1 MSSESR
7 NLGGNETF
15 SNRFFE
21 RLLVAV
27 GFVFVCSIFT
37 SIRAD
42 DALPVGEVDTVEGV
56 ASPETDPHS
65 DAHRISEL
73 RETIEEDREQ
83 LTSLETEVDNP
94 QGEYALAEAAFRELK
109 SDLERET
116 ENLENAR
123 QATDTARVRTLE
135 LEIASIE
142 RKRRLAEARFE
153 LAIEDRRTLR
163 DQIQTLRS
171 KLKKDQAALDDLTG
185 ENDPG
190 VDASDDTT
198 RSDET
203 DLSEKTVDKT
213 QLESR
218 AADEEKKAESDDE
231 KPSSEDSLK
240 DDETEDEEIV
250 EAEHEADEKELEAD
264 EAQRETQSLAD
275 RIADLQKLIAQE
287 QKELALGRKKI
298 DLAESAQFALTTEIA
313 KRQSENADTTELQ
326 ELRVDA
332 SDASRR
338 LILARSEVNAI
349 VERLNDHRAEL
360 AMLQS
365 EHIVALHEADSKRQE
380 ADAAENRLE
389 SLRNPFAPRNVLQW
403 VLDHGIRLIAIVM
416 GMFLLNRIAGF
427 FSHRSISLVSAG
439 TSRGTKIERENRART
454 LVGVFQNAA
463 TVAIFITGFLMLLEE
478 VGANVTVLMG
488 GVAVIGLAVAFGAQ
502 NLIKDYF
509 YGFVMLLENQYMLND
524 SIRIG
529 TLTGQVE
536 RITLRMTVL
545 RDSNGVVHFVPNGTI
560 ESVSNETHGWSR
572 AVCEVAIGYDED
584 LDHVLNVLSE
594 IGTSL
599 KADQHFGALM
609 MESPS
614 MPAIETLGDSSIRLK
629 TSVKTL
635 PNKHS
640 AVKQEWLRRIRARF
654 AELGIQPAYPQQ
666 RVRFESESI
675 DAVQSIKLGNRSAA

>member
-1 MSSESR
+1 MVATGFACVCLLSTSNQAEDAPSIGKVNSIESVV
-7 NLGGNETF
+7 
-15 SNRFFE
+15 S
-21 RLLVAV
+21 
-27 GFVFVCSIFT
+27 
-37 SIRAD
+37 
-42 DALPVGEVDTVEGV
+42 PDTEQ
-56 ASPETDPHS
+56 PS
-65 DAHRISEL
+65 DAQRISEL
-73 RETIEEDREQ
+73 RETIEDDREQ
-83 LTSLETEVDNP
+83 LMAFETEVESP
-94 QGEYALAEAAFRELK
+94 QGEYALAELAFRELK
-109 SDLERET
+109 ADLERET
-116 ENLENAR
+116 QNLEAAKSR
-123 QATDTARVRTLE
+123 ADRERIQSLE

-142 RKRRLAEARFE
+142 RKQKLAEARFE

-163 DQIQTLRS
+163 DQIQTLRG
-171 KLKKDQAALDDLTG
+171 KIKKDQTALDDLTG
-185 ENDPG
+185 ENDPKDAAHENKDKSSEA
-190 VDASDDTT
+190 DASDDAT
-198 RSDET
+198 
-203 DLSEKTVDKT
+203 EKRPI
-213 QLESR
+213 ESR
-218 AADEEKKAESDDE
+218 AAEDEKESKFEEDAPSSDD
-231 KPSSEDSLK
+231 SSK
-240 DDETEDEEIV
+240 VDELEDEEIV
-250 EAEHEADEKELEAD
+250 EAEHEAEEKESEAD

-287 QKELALGRKKI
+287 QKELSLGRKKI
-298 DLAESAQFALTTEIA
+298 DLAESEQFALATEVT
-313 KRQSENADTTELQ
+313 KRQSENANASELQ

-349 VERLNDHRAEL
+349 VERLNDHRADL
-360 AMLQS
+360 SMLQS
-365 EHIVALHEADSKRQE
+365 EHIVALHEAESKRQE

-389 SLRNPFAPRNVLQW
+389 SLRNPFAPRNILQW
-403 VLDHGIRLIAIVM
+403 ILDHGIRLIAIVL

-439 TSRGTKIERENRART
+439 TSRGTKVERENRART

-463 TVAIFITGFLMLLEE
+463 TVAIFITGFLMILEE

-572 AVCEVAIGYDED
+572 AVCEIAISYDED
-584 LDHVLNVLSE
+584 LDHVLNVLHQ
-594 IGTSL
+594 IGEGL
-599 KADQHFGALM
+599 KSDENFGVIML
-609 MESPS
+609 ESPS
-614 MPAIETLGDSSIRLK
+614 MPAIEVLGESSIRLK
-629 TSVKTL
+629 TSVKTF

-640 AVKQEWLRRIRARF
+640 VVKQEWLRRIQGRF

-666 RVRFESESI
+666 RVRYESERKDIGS
-675 DAVQSIKLGNRSAA
+675 SSLLNNRRAA